1 MKQKRLSGKSPVKP
15 MSQRFDGVPKHL
27 RDYMLELEASIDERR
42 PPDNGK
48 LSPAA
53 RSA

>member
-1 MKQKRLSGKSPVKP
+1 MKQKQLSGKPPAKA
-15 MSQRFDGVPKHL
+15 MSRRFAGVPKHL
-27 RDYMLELEASIDERR
+27 RDYMRELEASIDARH
-42 PPDNGK
+42 PPASGK

>member
-1 MKQKRLSGKSPVKP
+1 MKQKQLSGKSPAKP
-15 MSQRFDGVPKHL
+15 MSRRFDGVPQHL
-27 RDYMLELEASIDERR
+27 RDYMRELEANIDARR
-42 PPDNGK
+42 LSANGK